1 MVDTAGSVALR
12 LDDLHKSFGRTDI
25 IRGVTLDVK
34 QGERHAV
41 IGPNGAGK
49 STIFNLVSGRMR
61 PTRGKIF
68 LDRQP
73 IEGLAPFEI
82 NRLGLS
88 RSFQITNV
96 FPRLSVFENIRC
108 AVLCARGKAF
118 SLWRNLDGARE
129 ISERCRVVLDS
140 IGLADRHRT
149 LAESLTYA
157 EMRALELGLTIAGDA
172 RVILLDEPMAGMSR
186 TEGARALEL
195 IRKISIGRTLL
206 LVEHDM
212 NVVFEIADRI
222 SVLVY
227 GQIIATGTP
236 AEIRASAAV
245 QEAYLGQVAQR
256 DGGAPS

>member
-1 MVDTAGSVALR
+1 
-12 LDDLHKSFGRTDI
+12 
-25 IRGVTLDVK
+25 
-34 QGERHAV
+34 
-41 IGPNGAGK
+41 
-49 STIFNLVSGRMR
+49 
-61 PTRGKIF
+61 
-68 LDRQP
+68 
-73 IEGLAPFEI
+73 LAPFEI